1 MFPCWDEPKFRA
13 AFRIAIYHHKNCTA
27 QSNMPLQNLLQT
39 KNNMMWSVFRTTP
52 VMPTYLVA
60 IMISDYDGNPYVNKY
75 TKKNINIWCRQLS
88 ARYIKFA
95 RNVAKNVK
103 QYFNSTFKLKSL
115 RKGSI
120 AKHVVIPGFQDD
132 GMENWRLIFYR

>member
-1 MFPCWDEPKFRA
+1 
-13 AFRIAIYHHKNCTA
+13 
-27 QSNMPLQNLLQT
+27 
-39 KNNMMWSVFRTTP
+39 MMWSVFRTTP

-60 IMISDYDGNPYVNKY
+60 VMISDYDGNPYVNKY

-88 ARYIKFA
+88 ARYIKVA

-103 QYFNSTFKLKSL
+103 QYFNSTFELKSL